1 MDIILIPGMWLDGS
15 AWERVTPVLEL
26 AGHRTHPLTLPG
38 MVAGDIDRS
47 SITLQDHVD
56 AVVASV
62 DSAVAAASGAPVV
75 LVGHSAGCGVAH
87 AAVDARPDKVGHV
100 VHVAG
105 FPIGDGVANPGGYP
119 AVDGEVPFPDW
130 SGFEEEDLADL
141 DDAAREDLRSRAVPV
156 PVRVHTDLQR
166 LSDDRRYGVPITVVC
181 TEFTSAMLRGWVD
194 QAFEPVQEL
203 SLMEH
208 VEYVDLPTGHWPM
221 FTKPAELADIILAA
235 AG

>member
-1 MDIILIPGMWLDGS
+1 
-15 AWERVTPVLEL
+15 
-26 AGHRTHPLTLPG
+26 

-119 AVDGEVPFPDW
+119 AVGGEVPFPDW
-130 SGFEEEDLADL
+130 SAFEEADLADL
-141 DDAAREDLRSRAVPV
+141 DDAAREELRSRAVPV

-181 TEFTSAMLRGWVD
+181 TEFTSAMLREWVD

-203 SLMEH
+203 SRIEH
-208 VEYVDLPTGHWPM
+208 VDYVDLPTGHWPM
-221 FTKPAELADIILAA
+221 FTKPTELADIILAA